1 MQAKPAISICIP
13 TYDGSEYIE
22 DCLDSVLT
30 QTYGNFEVLILD
42 DCSTDNTL
50 EIANTFAKKDSRI
63 RVVKN
68 ENNLGLVGNWNKCIQ
83 LAKGEWIKFVFHDDL
98 IAPQC
103 LERMMAVADDNHPFI
118 ICRRNFIF
126 NDVSE
131 DVFQTYQKF
140 LTELSMDGVFNGKT
154 DISPSDIVDAQIRMV
169 TSFQRNYFGEPTSTL
184 LHRLLFKRFGLIN
197 PALIQKCDLEYWLR
211 VGINV
216 GVRYIPETLAHFR
229 VHSGATT
236 AKNKSGRDFRSQEL
250 DDLVIWNEH
259 FVNPH
264 YSDLKKVAAQL
275 NNPLT
280 PRSIAKKSYWL
291 YKQAKAAA
299 NRAVEPDTTMLEE
312 WNNLAS
318 IYPKLSKSF
327 YFRLFQLQ
335 DRLDNNILWRFRK
348 NK

>member
-1 MQAKPAISICIP
+1 MTVKVSICIP
-13 TYDGSEYIE
+13 TYNGEKYLT
-22 DCLDSVLT
+22 DCLKSILK
-30 QTYGNFEVLILD
+30 QTYSNFELLVVD
-42 DCSTDNTL
+42 DQSNDSTFDIAQSYAIKDN
-50 EIANTFAKKDSRI
+50 RI

-68 ENNLGLVGNWNKCIQ
+68 PENLGLVDNWNKCIQ
-83 LAKGEWIKFVFHDDL
+83 LAKGEWIKFVFQDDL

-103 LERMMAVADDNHPFI
+103 LERMMAAADDDHPFI
-118 ICRRNFIF
+118 LCRRDFIF
-126 NDVSE
+126 NNVSKDV
-131 DVFQTYQKF
+131 VQAYQKS
-140 LTELSMDGVFNGKT
+140 LTEVSIDSVFDGKT
-154 DISPSDIVDAQIRMV
+154 DISQNDIVGAQLRMGV
-169 TSFQRNYFGEPTSTL
+169 HIQKNYFGEPTSTL
-184 LHRLLFKRFGLIN
+184 LHRDLFKRFGLFN

-211 VGINV
+211 IGVNV

-264 YSDLKKVAAQL
+264 YSALKKMAVQL
-275 NNPLT
+275 KKPLT
-280 PRSIAKKSYWL
+280 RRSIAKKAFWL

-299 NRAVEPDTTMLEE
+299 NRSVKPDAKMLEE

-327 YFRLFQLQ
+327 YFRLFQLHDQ
-335 DRLDNNILWRFRK
+335 LNNNFLWRFKRK
-348 NK
+348 